1 MQHQISVEHVPCL
14 QSLGCAVGVCGQGPR
29 NTQVASEGEQSTKGP
44 GGRLKPSKSRPEL
57 TYRSDSRKPVDE
69 TGSRTASSVSDVRA
83 RRHRSFSNRIRE
95 KSDLHVQRGRP
106 HPGHRLFGSATSR
119 SRAADATPPDAT
131 RNPDVREQA
140 TDRGSAPDAST

>member
-44 GGRLKPSKSRPEL
+44 GGRLKPSKSRPDL

-69 TGSRTASSVSDVRA
+69 TGSRTASSLSDVHA

-95 KSDLHVQRGRP
+95 MSDLHVQRGRP
-106 HPGHRLFGSATSR
+106 HPVIGSSDQLLSGPAQPTL
-119 SRAADATPPDAT
+119 PPPAAT
-131 RNPDVREQA
+131 RNPDVR
-140 TDRGSAPDAST
+140 